1 VLSAKRLNLQTNLA
15 EGKKTVNLAQV
26 HLGKN
31 ITRLIK
37 KSLGGEREKK
47 VSGKGLRSKKKPI

>member
-1 VLSAKRLNLQTNLA
+1 VLIARRSNLQTNLA
-15 EGKKTVNLAQV
+15 EVRTNVNLAQV

-47 VSGKGLRSKKKPI
+47 VSGK

>member
-1 VLSAKRLNLQTNLA
+1 MGETLVPVVKKLSPQVNLA
-15 EGKKTVNLAQV
+15 TERANANLAQV

-47 VSGKGLRSKKKPI
+47 VSGK